1 MKAAVLRSFPMPTTM
16 GTITIRD
23 LSTNDEYDACV
34 RLQRET
40 WGKDFDDVIPAS
52 LLKVS
57 QKVGGVTAGAF
68 DESGRMVGFVFG
80 LTGMHDGVPAHWS
93 HMLAVSND
101 VRGRGVGKALKLYQR
116 SRLLEQGVRVAYWT
130 FDPLVARNAN
140 LNLNGL
146 GAEIT
151 EYVKDMYLDTGS
163 DLHRGLG
170 MDRFIVVWH
179 LDNERVR
186 AVLAGTVRSH
196 GERFAQAPVVNT
208 RVENGGIIPED
219 QDLPMAQAVRVEIP
233 AAIEEVQKR
242 SLDLAA
248 RWRANTRRAFLSYQ
262 EAGYR
267 VAAFYHDAGRCFY
280 CLTKS

>member
-1 MKAAVLRSFPMPTTM
+1 MPSTA
-16 GTITIRD
+16 GTISIRY

-40 WGKDFDDVIPAS
+40 WGKDFDDVVPAS

-57 QKVGGVTAGAF
+57 QKVGGVTSGAF
-68 DESGRMVGFVFG
+68 DENGKMVGFVFG
-80 LTGMHDGVPAHWS
+80 LTGMKDGAPAHWS

-116 SRLLEQGVRVAYWT
+116 SQLLEQGVRVAYWT
-130 FDPLVARNAN
+130 FEPLVARNAN

-146 GAEIT
+146 GAT
-151 EYVKDMYLDTGS
+151 VAEYVKDMYLDTGS

-170 MDRFIVVWH
+170 MDRFIVVWR
-179 LDNERVR
+179 LDDARVQ
-186 AVLAGTVRSH
+186 AVLEGTFRHDV
-196 GERFAQAPVVNT
+196 ERLAQAPVVNT
-208 RVENGGIIPED
+208 RVENGGNIVPED
-219 QDLPMAQAVRVEIP
+219 RDLPMAEAVRVEIP
-233 AAIEEVQKR
+233 ANIEEVQKR

-267 VAAFYHDAGRCFY
+267 VATFYQDAGRCFY
-280 CLTKS
+280 CLAKS

>member
-1 MKAAVLRSFPMPTTM
+1 MPSTI
-16 GTITIRD
+16 GTISIRD

-68 DESGRMVGFVFG
+68 DENERMVGFVFG
-80 LTGMHDGVPAHWS
+80 LTGMKDGAPAHWS

-140 LNLNGL
+140 LNINGL
-146 GAEIT
+146 GAEIA

-163 DLHRGLG
+163 DLHRGVG
-170 MDRFIVVWH
+170 MDRFIVVWR
-179 LDNERVR
+179 LDDESRK
-186 AVLAGTVRSH
+186 AGLEGTVRH
-196 GERFAQAPVVNT
+196 DVERFAQAPVVNT
-208 RVENGGIIPED
+208 RVENGGIIVPD
-219 QDLPMAQAVRVEIP
+219 GRDLPMAETVRVEIP
-233 AAIEEVQKR
+233 ANIEAVQKQ

-262 EAGYR
+262 DAGYR

-280 CLTKS
+280 CLAKL